1 MAVTAGAPLR
11 RGALP
16 FVAWIPRGRAATL
29 AVYILRRLLW
39 MVPVLFFMILITFVL
54 MHLAP
59 GGPWDRE
66 GRQLSPAVINNL
78 NIKYGLDKPLWQQF
92 VLYVWGAVHFD
103 FGDSLQSPG
112 QHVSTL
118 LLESWPYTFTL
129 GAVTFILMVPVGVGL
144 GVLAALRQNTWTDY
158 AALGMATVFAST
170 PNFVVGIILII
181 LLAIGMNHLTAGTFY
196 LPTGGLPQP
205 WNPLQGELIM
215 PVITLGA
222 LPTAFIARLARSS
235 TLETLRQDF
244 VRTAWAKGLKGRLVV
259 TRHVLKNSLIPV
271 VTALGYLFAFL
282 ITGSFIVE
290 TLFSIPGIGRSFVT
304 SIESRDYTMIL
315 GTTLL
320 FGFVIA
326 LANLVVD
333 ILYVFIDPRV
343 RLTD

>member
-1 MAVTAGAPLR
+1 M
-11 RGALP
+11 
-16 FVAWIPRGRAATL
+16 I
-29 AVYILRRLLW
+29 
-39 MVPVLFFMILITFVL
+39 PVLFFVITITFFL
-54 MHLAP
+54 MHQAP

-66 GRQLSPAVINNL
+66 GRQLSAAVIKNL
-78 NIKYGLDKPLWQQF
+78 NIKYGLDKPEWQQF
-92 VLYVWGAVHFD
+92 LLYIWGAIHFD

-129 GAVTFILMVPVGVGL
+129 GFYTFILMVPIGVGL
-144 GVLAALRQNTWTDY
+144 GVIAALRQNSIIDY
-158 AALGMATVFAST
+158 LALGLATVTAST
-170 PNFVVGIILII
+170 PNFVVGILLII
-181 LLAIGMNHLTAGTFY
+181 FLALGLNHLTQGTFY
-196 LPTGGLPQP
+196 FPTGGLAEPY
-205 WNPLQGELIM
+205 NPFQVQLVM

-222 LPTAFIARLARSS
+222 LPTSYIARLTRAS
-235 TLETLRQDF
+235 TLEVLRQDF

-271 VTALGYLFAFL
+271 VTALGPTFAFL
-282 ITGSFIVE
+282 ITGSFVVE

-315 GTTLL
+315 GTTIL
-320 FGFVIA
+320 FAFLIA
-326 LANLVVD
+326 VVNLVVD

>member
-1 MAVTAGAPLR
+1 M
-11 RGALP
+11 
-16 FVAWIPRGRAATL
+16 I
-29 AVYILRRLLW
+29 
-39 MVPVLFFMILITFVL
+39 PVLFFVIVITFFL
-54 MHLAP
+54 MHQAP

-66 GRQLSPAVINNL
+66 GRQLSPAVVNNL
-78 NIKYGLDKPLWQQF
+78 NIKYGLDKPEWQQF
-92 VLYVWGAVHFD
+92 VLYVWGAAHFD

-129 GAVTFILMVPVGVGL
+129 GLYTFLLLVPIGVGL
-144 GVLAALRQNTWTDY
+144 GVIAALRQNSWADY
-158 AALGMATVFAST
+158 TALGMATVFAST
-170 PNFVVGIILII
+170 PNFVVGILLII
-181 LLAIGMNHLTAGTFY
+181 VFAIGLNKLTGGNFY
-196 LPTGGLPQP
+196 LPTGGLPEP
-205 WNPLQGELIM
+205 YNPFQVQLLM
-215 PVITLGA
+215 PVFTLGA
-222 LPTAFIARLARSS
+222 LPTAYIARLTRAS

-271 VTALGYLFAFL
+271 VTALGPTFAFL

-320 FGFVIA
+320 FAALIA
-326 LANLVVD
+326 VVNLVVD
-333 ILYVFIDPRV
+333 VLYVFIDPRV
-343 RLTD
+343 RLSD

>member
-1 MAVTAGAPLR
+1 M
-11 RGALP
+11 
-16 FVAWIPRGRAATL
+16 I
-29 AVYILRRLLW
+29 
-39 MVPVLFFMILITFVL
+39 PVLFFVILITFVL

-66 GRQLSPAVINNL
+66 GRQLAPSVINNL

-92 VLYVWGAVHFD
+92 ALYVWGATHFD
-103 FGDSLQSPG
+103 FGDSLRSPG
-112 QHVSTL
+112 QTVSSL

-129 GAVTFILMVPVGVGL
+129 GAVTFILLVPIGIGL
-144 GVLAALRQNTWTDY
+144 GVIAAMRQNSWTDY
-158 AALGMATVFAST
+158 SALGMATVFAST
-170 PNFVVGIILII
+170 PNFVVGIFLII
-181 LLAIGMNHLTAGTFY
+181 VFAIGLNKLTGGNFY
-196 LPTGGLPQP
+196 LATGGMS
-205 WNPLQGELIM
+205 NPYNPFTTDLIM

-222 LPTAFIARLARSS
+222 LPTAYIARLTRAS

-271 VTALGYLFAFL
+271 VTALGPTFAFL

-290 TLFSIPGIGRSFVT
+290 TLFQIPGIGRSFVT
-304 SIESRDYTMIL
+304 SIAGRDYTMIL

-320 FGFVIA
+320 YAFMIA
-326 LANLVVD
+326 LVNLVVD

-343 RLTD
+343 RLTG

>member
-1 MAVTAGAPLR
+1 M
-11 RGALP
+11 
-16 FVAWIPRGRAATL
+16 I
-29 AVYILRRLLW
+29 
-39 MVPVLFFMILITFVL
+39 PVLFFVILITFVL

-66 GRQLSPAVINNL
+66 GKQLAPSVINNL

-92 VLYVWGAVHFD
+92 VLYVWGAAHFD
-103 FGDSLQSPG
+103 FGDSLRSPG
-112 QHVSTL
+112 QTVSSL

-129 GAVTFILMVPVGVGL
+129 GATTFVLLVPIGIGL
-144 GVLAALRQNTWTDY
+144 GVLAALRQNTLVDY
-158 AALGMATVFAST
+158 SALGLATFAAST
-170 PNFVVGIILII
+170 PNFVLGIFLIMI
-181 LLAIGMNHLTAGTFY
+181 FAIGLNKLTGGNFY
-196 LPTGGLPQP
+196 LLTGGMPSPYSPFQS
-205 WNPLQGELIM
+205 ELIM

-222 LPTAFIARLARSS
+222 LPTAYIARLTRSS

-271 VTALGYLFAFL
+271 VTALGPTFAFL

-290 TLFSIPGIGRSFVT
+290 TLFQIPGIGRSFVT
-304 SIESRDYTMIL
+304 SIAARDYTMIL

-320 FGFVIA
+320 YAFLIA
-326 LANLVVD
+326 LVNLVVD